1 MKFQSP
7 QSGGTV
13 TDLLFSL
20 PVLLVLLL
28 LSFKAVAQESARNE
42 FLSTAK
48 PAVVLYDAPSLNA
61 GKLYVSGVNL
71 PLEVVVK
78 VVGWVKVRD
87 YHGYLAWVEDKNLS
101 PKRFVIVRIPVGSV
115 YQSPHPAAPL
125 IFQAQQDVILELLG
139 VVAGGWV
146 KVKHR
151 DGQIGYIRIDQ
162 IWGV

>member
-1 MKFQSP
+1 MKFQPLRGESITT
-7 QSGGTV
+7 G
-13 TDLLFSL
+13 LLFSL
-20 PVLLVLLL
+20 FVLLIF
-28 LSFKAVAQESARNE
+28 SCKAVAQEGARNE
-42 FLSTAK
+42 FLSIAK
-48 PAVVLYDAPSLNA
+48 SAVVLYDAPSLNA
-61 GKLYVSGVNL
+61 GKLYVAGVNL

-87 YHGYLAWVEDKNLS
+87 YHGYLAWVEDKNLG
-101 PKRFVIVRIPVGSV
+101 PKRFVIVKIPVGSV
-115 YQSPHPAAPL
+115 YQSPNPTSSL

-151 DGQIGYIRIDQ
+151 DGQTGYIRTDQ

>member
-1 MKFQSP
+1 M
-7 QSGGTV
+7 
-13 TDLLFSL
+13 
-20 PVLLVLLL
+20 
-28 LSFKAVAQESARNE
+28 A
-42 FLSTAK
+42 
-48 PAVVLYDAPSLNA
+48 
-61 GKLYVSGVNL
+61 GVNL

-87 YHGYLAWVEDKNLS
+87 YHGYLAWVEDKNLG
-101 PKRFVIVRIPVGSV
+101 PKRFVIVKIPVGSV
-115 YQSPHPAAPL
+115 YQSPNPTSSL

-151 DGQIGYIRIDQ
+151 DGQTGYIRTDQ

>member
-1 MKFQSP
+1 MKFRLF
-7 QSGGTV
+7 GGESIPTG
-13 TDLLFSL
+13 LLFSL
-20 PVLLVLLL
+20 LVLLIF
-28 LSFKAVAQESARNE
+28 SCKAVAQESSARNE
-42 FLSTAK
+42 FLSIAK

-61 GKLYVSGVNL
+61 GKLYVAGVNL

-87 YHGYLAWVEDKNLS
+87 YHGYLAWVEDKNLG
-101 PKRFVIVRIPVGSV
+101 PKRFVIVKIPVGSV
-115 YQSPHPAAPL
+115 YQSPNPTSSL

-151 DGQIGYIRIDQ
+151 DGQTGYIRTDQ